1 MACRRAI
8 QSRTPVVR
16 LDSVKNATLRNSVAW
31 EGTGVF
37 LSVAPDSQ
45 AAVKL
50 IANDLSSAAAPEKT
64 EEADYWK
71 SINTPDK
78 PVARRQ

>member
-1 MACRRAI
+1 
-8 QSRTPVVR
+8 
-16 LDSVKNATLRNSVAW
+16 VAW

-37 LSVAPDSQ
+37 LSVAGGSQ
-45 AAVKL
+45 NQVKL
-50 IANDLSSAAAPEKT
+50 TSNDFGSAATAQKT

-78 PVARRQ
+78 PAARK